1 MRSDRKFTR
10 AAHIIKISSNSFK
23 DATGTVPL
31 KILNTLSLRMA
42 LTSRNN
48 FVHSKK
54 FITIHQLTSSKI
66 SNRYY
71 TKTLSNT
78 YMYNICIHVN
88 ESGLPNLGLNG

>member
-1 MRSDRKFTR
+1 M
-10 AAHIIKISSNSFK
+10 IIH
-23 DATGTVPL
+23 
-31 KILNTLSLRMA
+31 LNPSLVNN
-42 LTSRNN
+42 TSRNN

-54 FITIHQLTSSKI
+54 FITIHQLKISKI

-88 ESGLPNLGLNG
+88 ESGSMINLL